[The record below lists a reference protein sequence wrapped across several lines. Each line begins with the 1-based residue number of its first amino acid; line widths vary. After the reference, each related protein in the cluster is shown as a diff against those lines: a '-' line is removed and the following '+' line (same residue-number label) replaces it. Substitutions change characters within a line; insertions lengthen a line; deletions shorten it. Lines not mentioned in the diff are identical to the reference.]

1 MTLDPPQVGETWE
14 EKNER
19 GGKEGKK
26 AKKVIGQGKKMRENS
41 RERVQD
47 WWKIV
52 WEGVGKKIKEE

>member
-47 WWKIV
+47 
-52 WEGVGKKIKEE
+52 